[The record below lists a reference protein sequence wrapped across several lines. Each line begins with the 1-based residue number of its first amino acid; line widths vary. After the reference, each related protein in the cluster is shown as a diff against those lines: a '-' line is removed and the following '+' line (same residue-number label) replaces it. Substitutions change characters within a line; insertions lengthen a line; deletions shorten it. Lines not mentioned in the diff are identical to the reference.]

1 MDKAAFLAMIA
12 AKKGKKGSKV
22 PAKKKMSR
30 AETLAALAAATALF
44 LIVVLFPDSMPL
56 NIAG

>member
-1 MDKAAFLAMIA
+1 MAKMDKAAFLAMIA

-30 AETLAALAAATALF
+30 AETLAALAAAKK
-44 LIVVLFPDSMPL
+44 
-56 NIAG
+56 GKK